1 MVQKRLKRLRQFSRT
16 GEINQSQ
23 IQKAQRSPLET
34 KGTLYT
40 DILFYIKHFK
50 TLIGRIQTIAKER
63 HKGDFSISKME
74 ATRQW

>member
-1 MVQKRLKRLRQFSRT
+1 MVQKQCLKRLRQFSRT

-23 IQKAQRSPLET
+23 IQKAQRSPLEA

-40 DILFYIKHFK
+40 DIILYK
-50 TLIGRIQTIAKER
+50 TLIRRIQTIAKER